1 MLALEDAG
9 VLTWVN
15 RLVRIRDA
23 ERDPFGYIASR
34 WRVIR
39 TSNGYRFRGL
49 HLCTR

>member
-23 ERDPFGYIASR
+23 ERDPFGHIASGEPPQ
-34 WRVIR
+34 
-39 TSNGYRFRGL
+39 TYSRG
-49 HLCTR
+49 